1 MNHFDEIHEVAVK
14 DEEEQL
20 YMICDDTNNDI
31 SLDEIDL
38 NMLPPEVLEKMRKI
52 VRDLEERCDVA

>member
-1 MNHFDEIHEVAVK
+1 MK

-20 YMICDDTNNDI
+20 YLVCDDTNNDI

-38 NMLPPEVLEKMRKI
+38 NTLPPEVLEEMRKAFL
-52 VRDLEERCDVA
+52 DEEPHCNVA

>member
-1 MNHFDEIHEVAVK
+1 MK

-20 YMICDDTNNDI
+20 YMVCDDTNNV

-38 NMLPPEVLEKMRKI
+38 NSLPPEVLEKMRKI
-52 VRDLEERCDVA
+52 VEDLESRRTVA

>member
-1 MNHFDEIHEVAVK
+1 MK

-20 YMICDDTNNDI
+20 YMVCDDTNNV

-38 NMLPPEVLEKMRKI
+38 NTFPPEVLEKMRKI
-52 VRDLEERCDVA
+52 VRDLEERCNVA

>member
-1 MNHFDEIHEVAVK
+1 MNHFDEIHEDAVK

-20 YMICDDTNNDI
+20 YLVCDDTNNDI

-38 NMLPPEVLEKMRKI
+38 NTLPPEVLEKMRKI
-52 VRDLEERCDVA
+52 VRDLEERCNVA

>member
-1 MNHFDEIHEVAVK
+1 MK
-14 DEEEQL
+14 DEEEQV

-38 NMLPPEVLEKMRKI
+38 NTLPPEVLEKMRKI

>member
-1 MNHFDEIHEVAVK
+1 MK

-20 YMICDDTNNDI
+20 YMVCDDTNNV

-38 NMLPPEVLEKMRKI
+38 NTLPPGVLEEMRKAFL
-52 VRDLEERCDVA
+52 DEEPHCNVA